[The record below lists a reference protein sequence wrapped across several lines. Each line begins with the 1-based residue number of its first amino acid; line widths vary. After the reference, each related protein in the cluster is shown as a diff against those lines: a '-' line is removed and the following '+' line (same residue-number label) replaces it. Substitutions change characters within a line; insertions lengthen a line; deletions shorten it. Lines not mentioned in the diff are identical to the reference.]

1 MKSFSKYLE
10 ENEQINTLLKI
21 AINENEVQVDEG
33 FGDFLKKAFGS
44 YFKIVGAMSNAAAE
58 VLDPNEKKNFEKAQK
73 DIMSSDD
80 TKKTLDEKDPDK
92 VVEYINKKY
101 DEFKEEAKLTD
112 ETAAKFKI
120 VAAMQF
126 HAQHKDDKAYT
137 AKMSAYI
144 DELKKKSEEV
154 KKFAEDYAKELEAQ
168 NKENKTGENGEVVPP
183 TKEEINNTNRS
194 VDKTSK
200 ALGGD
205 DNQIKQ
211 ALSGLISLD
220 ASKAAG
226 KESLENDIF
235 PIVEADQKN
244 PVKQV
249 RSLFL
254 NNLKSSKITDKD
266 RENNKQ
272 AIIQFATSI
281 SAMFKNM
288 KDNYGKPAKDG
299 KNKQILIEFIKY
311 AVNDYAV
318 NGESFMKILAD
329 SK

>member
-1 MKSFSKYLE
+1 MKTLTKYMTAY
-10 ENEQINTLLKI
+10 NEQSNTIELLSFDKPI
-21 AINENEVQVDEG
+21 DESEINES
-33 FGDFLKKAFGS
+33 FGSFLKGVFGS
-44 YFKIVGAMSNAAAE
+44 YFKVVGAMSNAAAE
-58 VLDPNEKKNFEKAQK
+58 VLDPKEKKNFEKAQK
-73 DIMSSDD
+73 DIMASDD
-80 TKKTLDEKDPDK
+80 TKKALDEKDPDK

-112 ETAAKFKI
+112 ETVAKFKI

-154 KKFAEDYAKELEAQ
+154 KKFAEDYAKEL
-168 NKENKTGENGEVVPP
+168 NDNKTGENNEVVPP
-183 TKEEINNTNRS
+183 TKDEINNTNKS

-211 ALSGLISLD
+211 ALSGIINLD
-220 ASKAAG
+220 ASKATE

-249 RSLFL
+249 KSLFL
-254 NNLKSSKITDKD
+254 NNLKSSKIKDED
-266 RENNKQ
+266 RENNRQ

-288 KDNYGKPAKDG
+288 KDNYGKPATDG
-299 KNKQILIEFIKY
+299 KNKKILIEFIKY
-311 AVNDYAV
+311 AVNNYEV
-318 NGESFMKILAD
+318 NGENFMKILAD